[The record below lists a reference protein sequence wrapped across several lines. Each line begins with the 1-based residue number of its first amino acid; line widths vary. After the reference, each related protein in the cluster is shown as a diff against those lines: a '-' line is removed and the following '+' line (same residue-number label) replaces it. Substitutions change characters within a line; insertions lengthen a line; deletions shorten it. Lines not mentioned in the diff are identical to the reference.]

1 MSLLVKGKKQKK
13 WCGVSVAWCGLS
25 LLVRGEIKLR
35 VVVFMLRCCVDISLV
50 RWEIQLSVLV
60 LVGGDIVLS

>member
-13 WCGVSVAWCGLS
+13 WCCVSVAWCGLS

-35 VVVFMLRCCVDISLV
+35 VVVLMLRCCVDI
-50 RWEIQLSVLV
+50 
-60 LVGGDIVLS
+60 VGQMMGNTTKCGCITSRG